1 MNTVLLER
9 LSVIVDLAEY
19 TNRSQATIALLY
31 IHSYLTTDDIATQ
44 GYDFSVRSNLPVG
57 AGLGSS
63 ASYSVCLATA
73 LLQLNGHLV
82 GLKSAEK
89 KELINL
95 WAFQAEKVIHGN
107 PSGIDN
113 TVSTLGG
120 AVMFKKGERI
130 QPLPG

>member
-1 MNTVLLER
+1 MNTTLLQQ
-9 LSVIVDLAEY
+9 LAAIVDLAEY
-19 TNRSQATIALLY
+19 TNRSQAAIALLY
-31 IHSYLTTDDIATQ
+31 IHSHLITDDIATK
-44 GYDFSVRSNLPVG
+44 GYDFSVRSTLPVG

-73 LLQLNGHLV
+73 LLQSNGYLS
-82 GLKSAEK
+82 GLEAAEQR
-89 KELINL
+89 ELINQ

-120 AVMFKKGERI
+120 AVMFKKGEKI
-130 QPLPG
+130 EPLPG